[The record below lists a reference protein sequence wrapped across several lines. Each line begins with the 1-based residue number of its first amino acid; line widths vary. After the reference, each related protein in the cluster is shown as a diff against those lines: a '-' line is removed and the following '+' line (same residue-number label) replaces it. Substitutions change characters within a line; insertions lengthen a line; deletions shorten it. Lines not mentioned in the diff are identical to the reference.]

1 MPAVSRR
8 SPAAFVRRR
17 AIVTALL
24 FAVILFVEQSARAD
38 DTCNAAGLAV
48 NAVYCDE
55 SGSSL
60 LDRRIEFLR
69 DVSRQVMDLRSH
81 ENMLEDEKGAIAII
95 AEHCALEPNGGALR
109 ACNAAVLI
117 DRLYAI
123 EAEIVATL
131 DERLEDPV
139 AAEAPGI
146 LPVPDGRTL
155 AAFLASVAAH
165 GPAEVFAD
173 PDESHLIGTV
183 WSGENAIVTGV
194 LLRDEPGGSLFR
206 ILWRHGTVAWSPV
219 EDWRFDPEQLLR
231 GTRNL
236 PAPYDLARRSQRA
249 RLACIEAALAN
260 LPADTYG
267 RFVGPWQTAG
277 GDFYARL
284 LFPTTAMVE
293 CVASPDPDVPVA
305 IVLTGMN
312 P

>member
-1 MPAVSRR
+1 MPGIERR
-8 SPAAFVRRR
+8 SYIATACVG
-17 AIVTALL
+17 AALL
-24 FAVILFVEQSARAD
+24 SAAILLSGPSAKAD
-38 DTCNAAGLAV
+38 EPCSAAGLAV

-55 SGSSL
+55 NGSSL

-69 DVSRQVMDLRSH
+69 DVGRQIMDQH
-81 ENMLEDEKGAIAII
+81 AYAQMLEDEKGTIALIG
-95 AEHCALEPNGGALR
+95 EHCAREPTGAALR

-117 DRLYAI
+117 HRVYAI

-131 DERLEDPV
+131 DKRLQDPT

-146 LPVPDGRTL
+146 LPAPDGRTL
-155 AAFLASVAAH
+155 APFLASVAAH
-165 GPAEVFAD
+165 GPAELFAD
-173 PDESHLIGTV
+173 PDESHLLGTV
-183 WSGENAIVTGV
+183 WNGENAIVTGV

-219 EDWRFDPEQLLR
+219 EDWRFDPAQLLR

-260 LPADTYG
+260 LPEDTYG

-284 LFPTTAMVE
+284 LFPTTAIVE
-293 CVASPDPDVPVA
+293 CVASSDPDVPVA